1 LNGSNLCGSLQLRDS
16 GNNEKEE
23 PFVSSVLRKV
33 GRGKAKQLDRNVQV
47 VRREQYDGME
57 LDSRVGLI
65 QDLVAIAMMQ
75 VGEMFH
81 REVAELAGSRY
92 ERKEDGSRGYRH
104 GENPGSIRLGGQ
116 RVPVRVPRVRDE
128 NGEIPLESYQK
139 LRGSPGELD
148 EKLFQRVLYG
158 ISCRNYEKAAESI
171 PGAIGLSSS
180 SVSRSFI
187 ATSAAQLKAF
197 QERDLSGEDYVALFL
212 DGKSF
217 ADTMMVVAL
226 GITIDGRKQPLGF
239 VETTTEN
246 KRTLAEFLRSLMA
259 RGLDVSEGILV
270 VIDGA
275 KGLRAAVREAF
286 PRRAVVGRCNW
297 HKRENVVSY
306 LPKGEQATWRKRLQK
321 ALDRPTHKEA
331 ETALMKLHQELEE
344 KNQSAA
350 ASLLE
355 GLAEVLTLHR
365 LGVFGLLGRSFK
377 TTNCLENINGLIAE
391 RCAKVDCWKN
401 SSQRQRWMAAA
412 LLDIEPRLRRV
423 IGHRHLP
430 KLREALKR
438 ELKIETG
445 TAEKK
450 AAA

>member
-1 LNGSNLCGSLQLRDS
+1 MG
-16 GNNEKEE
+16 
-23 PFVSSVLRKV
+23 SVLREV
-33 GRGKAKQLDRNVQV
+33 GRSKAKQLDRSVKV
-47 VRREQYDGME
+47 VSRDQYEGME
-57 LDSRVGLI
+57 LDSRVELI
-65 QDLVAIAMMQ
+65 QDLVAIGMMQ
-75 VGEMFH
+75 VCEMFH
-81 REVAELAGSRY
+81 QEVAALAGIRY
-92 ERKEDGSRGYRH
+92 ERKEGGRGAYRH
-104 GENPGSIRLGGQ
+104 GENPGSVRLGGQ

-139 LRGSPGELD
+139 LRGSAGEVD

-158 ISCRNYEKAAESI
+158 VSCRNYEKAAESI

-187 ATSAAQLKAF
+187 ASSAAQLKAF

-212 DGKSF
+212 DGKLF

-246 KRTLAEFLRSLMA
+246 KRTLAEFLRSLIA

-306 LPKGEQATWRKRLQK
+306 LPKGEQASWRKRLQK
-321 ALDRPTHKEA
+321 ALDRPTYKEA
-331 ETALMKLHQELEE
+331 EAALTKLHEELEE

-350 ASLLE
+350 ASLRE
-355 GLAEVLTLHR
+355 GMEEVLTLHR
-365 LGVFGLLGRSFK
+365 LGVFEVLGRSFK

-423 IGHRHLP
+423 RGHRSLQ
-430 KLREALKR
+430 KLRDALKR

-445 TAEKK
+445 ITEKN
-450 AAA
+450 AA